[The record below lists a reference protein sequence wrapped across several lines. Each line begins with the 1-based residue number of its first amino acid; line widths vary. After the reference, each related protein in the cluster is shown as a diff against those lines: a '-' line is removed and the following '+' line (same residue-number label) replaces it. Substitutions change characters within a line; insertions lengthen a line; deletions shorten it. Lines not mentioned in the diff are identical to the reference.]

1 MRFDS
6 LGFFWEEAAPVKIP
20 KAPKPKAQP
29 PEKVW
34 LLPGYLPNLEEARAT
49 KYPLMAWKDLQ
60 RAALMRDP
68 FSMDV
73 ECYPNYFLV
82 GFRHI
87 ATGAMCVME
96 WRHGEEGSPSHERDL
111 RALEWC
117 VRNLKFI
124 TFNGIGF
131 DAPIITLALEGFD
144 TRQLA
149 LATKQIIVDKIFAW
163 KVCKGFKVNL
173 TKATKGWDHI
183 DLKEVAPG
191 TMVSLKIYGARFHAE
206 RLQDLPFDPK
216 IDLNEDQICILK
228 WYWKNDLKTTE
239 ELWDL
244 LQEEIELREDL
255 AKEYGLGPELRSK
268 SDAQVAEAIY
278 LSEIKRIDGREH
290 IGKSKIQ
297 PGRIYKYRPPAF
309 VKFRTKELQRVL
321 LDLEAAEF
329 IIGEDGYVISPP
341 ALEKRLVSI
350 NKNVY
355 RMGIGGLHS
364 TEKKCS
370 HVSDDEY
377 QLVDWDVTSY
387 YPRVMLLLG
396 LYPDALGPTFIPV
409 FEKIVLG
416 RIEDK
421 KAKRK
426 KKANSKKIIIN
437 GTFGKTGSPSSFLYG
452 PDLMLQTTVTGQLCL
467 LMLAERMEWAGIEC
481 ISGNTDGII
490 LKCRRS
496 MDAKMREVVAGW
508 ENDTGFAM
516 EETRYKAIYNRDIN
530 NYIAIYETPEDG
542 KEAKTKG
549 IFAPTGLMK
558 NPTAPICTEA
568 AVARLIH
575 GTPLEATIRGCK
587 DMTKFVAASNVG
599 NGGGVNAATGEY
611 LGKVA
616 RWYYST
622 EVEGAAI
629 IKVDNGNKVA
639 MTEGA
644 KPLML
649 MPDGFFAD
657 DINYEFYIQRA
668 ESFLTGCGYN

>member
-87 ATGAMCVME
+87 ATGAMVVIE
-96 WRHGEEGSPSHERDL
+96 WRAGEEGSPQHERDL
-111 RALEWC
+111 KALEWC
-117 VRNLKFI
+117 VRNLKFV
-124 TFNGIGF
+124 TFNGMGF
-131 DAPIITLALEGFD
+131 DAPIIALALAGKD
-144 TRQLA
+144 ARQLA
-149 LATKQIIVDKIFAW
+149 LATKQIIVDKIFPW
-163 KVCKGFKVNL
+163 KVCQGFKVNVN
-173 TKATKGWDHI
+173 KATKGWDHI

-290 IGKSKIQ
+290 IAKAKIH

-309 VKFRTKELQRVL
+309 IKFRSKELQRVL
-321 LDLEAAEF
+321 LDLESAEF
-329 IIGEDGYVISPP
+329 VIGEDGYVISPK

-370 HVSDDEY
+370 HIADDEY

-387 YPRVMLLLG
+387 YPMIMLMLG
-396 LYPDALGPTFIPV
+396 LYPDALGPSFIPV
-409 FEKIVLG
+409 FRKIVMG

-426 KKANSKKIIIN
+426 KKAKSKKIIIN
-437 GTFGKTGSPSSFLYG
+437 GTFGKTGSPTSFLCG
-452 PDLMLQTTVTGQLCL
+452 PDLMLQTTVTGQLAL
-467 LMLAERMEWAGIEC
+467 LMLAERMEWEGIEC

-496 MDAKMREVVAGW
+496 MDAKMREVVKGW
-508 ENDTGFAM
+508 ERDTGFDM
-516 EETRYKAIYNRDIN
+516 EETRYKAIYNRDLS
-530 NYIAIYETPEDG
+530 NYIAIYETPQDG
-542 KEAKTKG
+542 EEAKAKG

-575 GTPLEATIRGCK
+575 GTPLEATIRSCK

-599 NGGGVNAATGEY
+599 NGGGVYAPTGEF
-611 LGKVA
+611 LGKVV

-622 EVEGAAI
+622 EAEGAAI
-629 IKVDNGNKVA
+629 IKVDNGNQVA
-639 MTEGA
+639 MTEGS
-644 KPLML
+644 KPLMF
-649 MPDGFFAD
+649 MPKTFFPD